1 MLMNPVTP
9 PILSSEN
16 AYISL
21 RIPFGEGFV
30 PILNK
35 ILTNIQKYTNLWI
48 KLSTESLEKPQM

>member
-1 MLMNPVTP
+1 MNPVTP

-21 RIPFGEGFV
+21 RMPFGDGFV

-35 ILTNIQKYTNLWI
+35 ILYQHPKVY
-48 KLSTESLEKPQM
+48 KSLD